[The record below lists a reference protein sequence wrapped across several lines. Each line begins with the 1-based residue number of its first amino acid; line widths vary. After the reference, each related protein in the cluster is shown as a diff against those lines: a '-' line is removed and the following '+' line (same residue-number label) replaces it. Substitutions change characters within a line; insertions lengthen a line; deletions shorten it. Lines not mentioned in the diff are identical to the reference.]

1 MPTWVVQGTGDE
13 ICPEEFARSLVEGLR
28 ELGAK
33 QTPSFDT
40 SVSNKTRSFD
50 KTGSGH
56 TLEKLT
62 KRGIFNLFN

>member
-40 SVSNKTRSFD
+40 SVSNETRSFG

-56 TLEKLT
+56 T
-62 KRGIFNLFN
+62 R